1 MLRRQDFFV
10 LEYLIDL
17 DPKAAAI
24 RAGYA
29 PRHAGKTAARLLRR
43 PEIAAAIRTAMAERA
58 ARTGITA
65 ERIIE
70 EYVRVAFVELQLF
83 PDLDAVGDF
92 LAQFSESEDDTAA
105 ALAFIAGLAHRR
117 PRGPAEE
124 ERKALACLA
133 RILGLNLIEPER
145 LAAQA

>member
-1 MLRRQDFFV
+1 M

-24 RAGYA
+24 RAGVA